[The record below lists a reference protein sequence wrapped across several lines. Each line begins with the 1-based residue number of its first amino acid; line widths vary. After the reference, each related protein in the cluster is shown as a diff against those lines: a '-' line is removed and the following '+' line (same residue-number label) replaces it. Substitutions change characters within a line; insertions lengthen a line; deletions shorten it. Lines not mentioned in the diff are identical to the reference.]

1 MYTKLLAKQQKRL
14 TALELEASNAI
25 MSFIVLFEINNET
38 TNEEKRNLK
47 KMSEKNDRKTL
58 GNLLTQIKGVVDF
71 DHKSKDFI
79 DYALKKRNYLMHEF
93 YKRHN
98 FAIHSEEGREEMILE
113 LHDISNALNLAHM
126 HLSTISKL
134 FEKLDKRTLMSIED
148 ISKLIRDGKR
158 IHF

>member
-1 MYTKLLAKQQKRL
+1 
-14 TALELEASNAI
+14 
-25 MSFIVLFEINNET
+25 
-38 TNEEKRNLK
+38 
-47 KMSEKNDRKTL
+47 
-58 GNLLTQIKGVVDF
+58 
-71 DHKSKDFI
+71 
-79 DYALKKRNYLMHEF
+79 MHEF
-93 YKRHN
+93 YKSHN

-158 IHF
+158 IHFWKGAFFAIRLFIAQLIVECPKRKKYAQRLSMLRLRNLKFVISW